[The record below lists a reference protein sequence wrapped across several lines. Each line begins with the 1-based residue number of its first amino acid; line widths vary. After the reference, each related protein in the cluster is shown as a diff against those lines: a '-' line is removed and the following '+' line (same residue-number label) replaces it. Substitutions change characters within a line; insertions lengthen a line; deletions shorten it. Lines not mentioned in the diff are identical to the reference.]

1 MREAELT
8 LHGTPRLA
16 PGLIERPRLFAR
28 LESEAALV
36 VLHAPAG
43 YGKTTALAQWAAR
56 TERTGVWLRVR
67 EGVSGEKAFIEA
79 LASELDA
86 AGLLQ
91 LGNPLLQAAQ
101 ILPSSSD
108 PWELLLRGLRRVGGP
123 LSLVVDEAELLSSPV
138 ATGLL
143 QLLVDLPTLS
153 LRLATR
159 TPSRFTEPG
168 LALTIHAE
176 VITVDELALTP
187 GEGEQILGEDA
198 APDLQAQLADH
209 GSAPAVARMI
219 ALGASDGGRSIDDVV
234 ESLLRLRSP
243 RWDERFAAFL
253 SRISLSDFIDERIAA
268 ELTGRVDARELL
280 DRAESE
286 GLGAWLSSSDDGEP
300 PLFEVS
306 PVFRRH
312 FAARISQ
319 QLGPEE
325 LHDLQSQ
332 ISRWHAEHGRAYP
345 AMSAAV
351 AAKDWEFANE
361 IALQF
366 HVELLIVGTPLTELF
381 REVPI
386 LSLRGYPFLAI
397 LLAIRSNA
405 SGGNRLRALEYFGIA
420 VYGAR
425 RRLPRAVG
433 ADRVVLRA
441 IESAALRVTGRFD
454 AALVAAEDGY
464 AALAAIDIE
473 DQQRIAK
480 VLAIVCE
487 HLGLTLLYGGRY
499 EQAVDC
505 FRRAFNSGGA
515 HATRSGL
522 AGLAHEAGLLAII
535 GELPEAKQTIELAEQ
550 QNAIEGWREQYLG
563 VLYQLARAMLAVE
576 EGDLDEADERIGV
589 LARHRATTE
598 HWSLIEHVDATI
610 SLLRGEPRAGLL
622 RLEQA
627 IRHQQGRRAAP
638 PTTLERL
645 APTQVQLRLALGDFE
660 AAERMIEGM
669 HEGARKGNATARL
682 ALARGNARAALKELD
697 RHRDEPLPPRTHAE
711 RLALRAAATAL
722 TGAPEAHQTFD
733 ELRYFL
739 LGRRLALPL
748 LLVPMPGIEV
758 LLGIAEPGDPLAPLL
773 QRARTF
779 AAIDGS
785 TARPVL
791 TPREQVVA
799 SHLGRGDSVAAIANT
814 LVVSPNTVKSQ
825 LRSLYRKLG
834 VNSRAEAVTVLAGW
848 GLLDA

>member
-1 MREAELT
+1 M

-16 PGLIERPRLFAR
+16 PGLIERPRLLTR
-28 LESEAALV
+28 LDSEAALV

-43 YGKTTALAQWAAR
+43 YGKTTALAQWAAA

-67 EGVSGEKAFIEA
+67 EGVSNEKAFIEA
-79 LASELDA
+79 LASELES

-101 ILPSSSD
+101 TLPSHSD

-159 TPSRFTEPG
+159 TPNRFTEPG

-176 VITVDELALTP
+176 VITVDELALTT
-187 GEGEQILGEDA
+187 GEGEQILGDDA
-198 APDLQAQLADH
+198 TPALQTQLAEH
-209 GSAPAVARMI
+209 GSAAAVARMI

-234 ESLLRLRSP
+234 DSLLRLRSP

-253 SRISLSDFIDERIAA
+253 SRVSLSDFVDERLAA
-268 ELTGRVDARELL
+268 ELSGCADARELL
-280 DRAESE
+280 DRAEAE
-286 GLGAWLSSSDDGEP
+286 GLGAWLSGSDEP
-300 PLFEVS
+300 ASALFEVS

-312 FAARISQ
+312 FSARISQ
-319 QLGPEE
+319 QLDGEE
-325 LHDLQSQ
+325 LQGLQLK
-332 ISRWHAEHGRAYP
+332 ISRWHAEHGRAYA

-351 AAKDWEFANE
+351 DAKNWEFANE
-361 IALQF
+361 VALQF
-366 HVELLIVGTPLTELF
+366 YLELLIVGTPLTDLF
-381 REVPI
+381 REVPV
-386 LSLRGYPFLAI
+386 LSLRGHPFLAI

-425 RRLPRAVG
+425 KRLPRAVG
-433 ADRVVLRA
+433 ADRVILRA
-441 IESAALRVTGRFD
+441 VESAALRVTGRFD
-454 AALVAAEDGY
+454 TALAAAEDGY
-464 AALAAIDIE
+464 GALVSIDLE
-473 DQQRIAK
+473 EQQRISG

-505 FRRAFNSGGA
+505 FRRAFNTGERRTA
-515 HATRSGL
+515 RSSL
-522 AGLAHEAGLLAII
+522 AGLAHEAGLLAVI
-535 GELPEAKQTIELAEQ
+535 GELPEARHAVELAEQ
-550 QNAIEGWREQYLG
+550 HNSIEGWRNQYVG
-563 VLYQLARAMLAVE
+563 ALYQLARAILAIE
-576 EGDLDEADERIGV
+576 DGDLDDASDRIGV
-589 LARHRATTE
+589 LARHRPTTE

-610 SLLRGEPRAGLL
+610 SLLRGEPHAALL
-622 RLEQA
+622 RLDQV
-627 IRHQQGRRAAP
+627 IRHQQSRRAAP
-638 PTTLERL
+638 PATIERL
-645 APTQVQLRLALGDFE
+645 APTRVQLQLALGDFG
-660 AAERMIEGM
+660 AAERTIDGM
-669 HEGARKGNATARL
+669 HDGARRGNAAARL
-682 ALARGNARAALKELD
+682 ALARGDARAALKELD
-697 RHRDEPLPPRTHAE
+697 RHRDEPLIPRLHGE

-722 TGAPEAHQTFD
+722 TGAPEARQVFD

-739 LGRRLALPL
+739 LHRQLVLPL
-748 LLVPMPGIEV
+748 LLVPVPGIEV
-758 LLGIAEPGDPLAPLL
+758 LLGIADPRDPLAALL
-773 QRARTF
+773 QRARAI
-779 AAIDGS
+779 AAIDGRA
-785 TARPVL
+785 ARPVL

-799 SHLGRGDSVAAIANT
+799 SHLVRGDSVAEIANT

-834 VNSRAEAVTVLAGW
+834 VNSRAEAVTVLTGW